1 MWKIIKT
8 LFSFCSVNTVQGPI
22 RIWNTGLNT
31 KTHTFLKLFCVLIG
45 VFMLRFYDNSPT
57 WLAGVWSR
65 GGWGCRAIPRGR
77 RGWAAGHE
85 QRPGGTPAL
94 GWSDLEFVFYT
105 FHVVPNCCRAQIP
118 KLHVWMLHFN
128 LSENFDCYT
137 KISTQKNMLIKLA
150 TERDVF
156 FEFFK
161 S

>member
-1 MWKIIKT
+1 
-8 LFSFCSVNTVQGPI
+8 
-22 RIWNTGLNT
+22 
-31 KTHTFLKLFCVLIG
+31 
-45 VFMLRFYDNSPT
+45 MLRFYDNSPT

-118 KLHVWMLHFN
+118 KLHVWMSHFN

-156 FEFFK
+156 FEFLKKLKIDEKLLFSYCLDK
-161 S
+161 NNSFGYFGVMQKNIKKMLFSNFLFGDCSLK